1 MHHWVSEQFRI
12 CELDV
17 VILVQISLKFFLK
30 NLHLSCHYPSY
41 WDILFIK
48 FFNSLRNFC
57 LGINLIEIYQTYNFF
72 NFAQP
77 SRFLGTQF
85 EVYPFFCI
93 SLPEETFLKAGL
105 EVHGFLGFELKFYV
119 TVYRIVR
126 SSYQTDLAWNYRAK
140 YWSVQSF
147 YF

>member
-1 MHHWVSEQFRI
+1 M
-12 CELDV
+12 
-17 VILVQISLKFFLK
+17 
-30 NLHLSCHYPSY
+30 
-41 WDILFIK
+41 
-48 FFNSLRNFC
+48 
-57 LGINLIEIYQTYNFF
+57 
-72 NFAQP
+72 
-77 SRFLGTQF
+77 FLGSQF
-85 EVYPFFCI
+85 EVCPFFCI

-147 YF
+147 YFEKLKDFSLKLKTAFLFEKIKI